1 MNTQLTTSLPPLP
14 PSLPLPRFLQHA
26 PMVFLTSAIAPTI
39 IQCSLVACSLN
50 HRDAFS
56 SVMKFYR
63 DLMQLHCKEDIV
75 SAVCY
80 EVLYNMCVDVC
91 VLYRR
96 MERNS
101 CDCQQSTHFSLIMDN
116 Y

>member
-1 MNTQLTTSLPPLP
+1 
-14 PSLPLPRFLQHA
+14 
-26 PMVFLTSAIAPTI
+26 
-39 IQCSLVACSLN
+39 
-50 HRDAFS
+50 
-56 SVMKFYR
+56 
-63 DLMQLHCKEDIV
+63 MQLHCKEDIV

-101 CDCQQSTHFSLIMDN
+101 YDCQQSTHFSLITDN